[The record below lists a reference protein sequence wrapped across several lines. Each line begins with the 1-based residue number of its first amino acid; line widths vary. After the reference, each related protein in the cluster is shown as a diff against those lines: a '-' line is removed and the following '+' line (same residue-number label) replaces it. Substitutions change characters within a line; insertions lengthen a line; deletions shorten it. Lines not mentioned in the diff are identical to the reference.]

1 MDCKHPRLKSVN
13 CTVICCECGA
23 VLPPDVLQ
31 RKPEGQEEKPAEAP
45 KTARKRKTKK
55 EGDQ

>member
-1 MDCKHPRLKSVN
+1 MACEHKRLK
-13 CTVICCECGA
+13 CTNNVFSCLDCGA

-45 KTARKRKTKK
+45 KTGRKRKAKTQA
-55 EGDQ
+55 D

>member
-1 MDCKHPRLKSVN
+1 MACEHKRLK
-13 CTVICCECGA
+13 CTNNVFSCLDCGA

-45 KTARKRKTKK
+45 KTARKRKTVKADK
-55 EGDQ
+55 